1 LTRLARD
8 QEATMTTRIGPV
20 AFSLVV
26 LGAFAAQGAS
36 QEVSA
41 ALRDRVAQLVEQLEE
56 EGAEARDSAEQ
67 ALTKLGA
74 RILPLLP
81 DPAEIEDEDLRD
93 RITRLRS
100 ALDESGT
107 ENPSEATRI
116 TIQGDGIRLSE
127 VLRELQRQSGNRISD
142 LRELYGQDATNPAL
156 DLQIEDLP
164 FLEAFDL
171 IAEEAG
177 LEPIFYTGDGTIGL
191 LTRGAMESGQGE
203 GGGSTPTLYTGPF
216 RVTLNQIAAQHDLT
230 TGSRSTN
237 AQLMV
242 VWEPRLRPML
252 MNLDVSNVEIVDDR
266 GQVVQ
271 PSVSE
276 ESGTVVLRPEN
287 PTVEM
292 NLNMISPGREAQ
304 RLDRLKVRA
313 NVTIPAGNEV
323 FRLDLG
329 TPNASLEQGDVAVS
343 LGRVEVDGFVW
354 KIDVR
359 VTYEGQ
365 SEAFETYRQGL
376 FNNRI
381 WLQRPDGSRFEQNG
395 GFNQIGAATNS
406 MAFQYLFVDA
416 PGQPSD
422 YQLVYET
429 PGTVMEVPLEF
440 EFTDIPLP

>member
-1 LTRLARD
+1 
-8 QEATMTTRIGPV
+8 MTTPIGPV
-20 AFSLVV
+20 AFSLVI
-26 LGAFAAQGAS
+26 LGTLTSFGVA

-41 ALRDRVAQLVEQLEE
+41 ALRDRVAQLVEQLGE
-56 EGAEARDSAEQ
+56 EGTETRDNAEQ

-81 DPAEIEDEDLRD
+81 DPAEVDEADLRD
-93 RITRLRS
+93 RLARIRS
-100 ALDESGT
+100 ALEVAST
-107 ENPSEATRI
+107 ENVSEASRI

-156 DLQIEDLP
+156 DLQINDLP

-171 IAEEAG
+171 IAEKAG
-177 LEPIFYTGDGTIGL
+177 LEPVFYTGDGTIGL
-191 LTRGAMESGQGE
+191 LTQGAMEYGE
-203 GGGSTPTLYTGPF
+203 GEGTGSAPTIYTGPF
-216 RVTLNQIAAQHDLT
+216 RVSLNQIAAQHDLT
-230 TGSRSTN
+230 TGARSTN
-237 AQLMV
+237 AQVMV

-266 GQVVQ
+266 GQEVM

-276 ESGTVVLRPEN
+276 EAGTVVLRPEN
-287 PTVEM
+287 PTAEL
-292 NLNMISPGREAQ
+292 NLNMASPDRKAQ
-304 RLDRLKVRA
+304 QIDRLKVRA
-313 NVTIPAGNEV
+313 TLTVPSGNEV

-329 TPNASLEQGDVAVS
+329 TPTPSQEQGDVTVS
-343 LGRVEVDGFVW
+343 VGRVEVDGFVW
-354 KIDVR
+354 KVDVR

-376 FNNRI
+376 FNNRL

-395 GFNQIGAATNS
+395 GFNQIGASANS

-416 PGQPSD
+416 PGKPSD

-429 PGTVMEVPLEF
+429 PGAVLELPLEF
-440 EFTDIPLP
+440 EFTDVPLP

>member
-1 LTRLARD
+1 
-8 QEATMTTRIGPV
+8 MTTRIGPV
-20 AFSLVV
+20 AFSLVM
-26 LGAFAAQGAS
+26 LGALATQGAA

-41 ALRDRVAQLVEQLEE
+41 ALRDRVAQLVERLGGDGPET
-56 EGAEARDSAEQ
+56 RDEAEQ

-81 DPAEIEDEDLRD
+81 DPSEIEEGDLRD
-93 RITRLRS
+93 RVTRIRATLS
-100 ALDESGT
+100 EAGA
-107 ENPSEATRI
+107 ENPAEATRI

-127 VLRELQRQSGNRISD
+127 ALRELQRQSGNRISD
-142 LRELYGQDATNPAL
+142 LRELYGQDATNPGL
-156 DLQIEDLP
+156 DLQIEDRP

-171 IAEEAG
+171 IAEQAG

-191 LTRGAMESGQGE
+191 LTRGAMVEGQGE
-203 GGGSTPTLYTGPF
+203 GAGSAPAIYTGPF
-216 RVTLNQIAAQHDLT
+216 RVSLNQVAAQHDLT

-252 MNLDVSNVEIVDDR
+252 MNLDVSNVEIADDR
-266 GQVVQ
+266 GQAVQ
-271 PSVSE
+271 PSVSG

-287 PTVEM
+287 PTAEL
-292 NLNMISPGREAQ
+292 NLNMVSPDREARQ
-304 RLDRLKVRA
+304 LDRLKVRA
-313 NVTIPAGNEV
+313 TLTVPSGNEV

-329 TPNASLEQGDVAVS
+329 TPNPSQERGDVTVS
-343 LGRVEVDGFVW
+343 VGRVEVDGFVW
-354 KIDVR
+354 KVDVR

-381 WLQRPDGSRFEQNG
+381 WLQRPDGSRFDQNG

-416 PGQPSD
+416 PGKPSD

-429 PGTVMEVPLEF
+429 PGAVLEVPLEF